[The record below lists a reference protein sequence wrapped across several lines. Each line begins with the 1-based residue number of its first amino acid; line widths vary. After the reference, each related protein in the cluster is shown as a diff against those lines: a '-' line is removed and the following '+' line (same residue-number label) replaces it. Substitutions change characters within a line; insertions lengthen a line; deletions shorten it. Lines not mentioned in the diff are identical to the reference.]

1 MECERWFWIKKR
13 MNYIKKLFLGTEYRG
28 GLQLDELDGIRGLAV
43 LFVLFSHLANEGLV
57 LLPMHIA
64 GNASGKIGV
73 YLFFTLSS
81 FLLSRALLAKA
92 KLHPL
97 ALFDWLT
104 YSVRRITRIYPFYI
118 VALSFVVVSSSCGWN
133 LFEPM
138 GWGDFL
144 RHVALLDGKGHFW
157 TIATEVKF
165 YLILPIF
172 IFAYRRCSQ
181 WKYVYYIFGLLLIS
195 IIAQVVSYSG
205 GIEIRHSL
213 VRYLPV
219 FAMGT
224 VVAVIV
230 NDSKLITQE
239 RVGEL
244 ATKVSYLLLGGMF
257 LLMPNVLGYVTELV
271 LGHRFN
277 LLVPSSF
284 FWGLLC
290 SAFVLSCVIAKGST
304 LNYLFRCTWIRVIGA
319 MSFSLY
325 INHWFVLQW
334 LVGLECGVVYKWIA
348 FWCISIAISAVTF
361 LLVERP
367 LSRVKLEKL
376 PGGLLRRIRG

>member
-1 MECERWFWIKKR
+1 MNFIKR
-13 MNYIKKLFLGTEYRG
+13 LFLGTEYRG

-43 LFVLFSHLANEGLV
+43 LFVLFSHLANENLV
-57 LLPMHIA
+57 LLPLHIA

-81 FLLSRALLAKA
+81 FLLSRALLEKA
-92 KLHPL
+92 KSHHLT
-97 ALFDWLT
+97 LFDWLT
-104 YSVRRITRIYPFYI
+104 YLVRRVTRIYPFYI
-118 VALSFVVVSSSCGWN
+118 VALSFVVVASTCGWN
-133 LFEPM
+133 LFKPM
-138 GWGDFL
+138 GAEDLL
-144 RHVALLDGKGHFW
+144 RHVALLDGKEHFW

-165 YLILPIF
+165 YLILPVF
-172 IFAYRRCSQ
+172 IFAYCCCSQ
-181 WKYVYYIFGLLLIS
+181 WKYTYFIFGLLLIS
-195 IIAQVVSYSG
+195 IIAQIVSYSG
-205 GIEIRHSL
+205 VIEIRHSL

-224 VVAVIV
+224 IAAVIV
-230 NDSKLITQE
+230 NDSKLITKE
-239 RVGEL
+239 RVGEF
-244 ATKVSYLLLGGMF
+244 ATKVSYLLLCGMF

-284 FWGLLC
+284 FWGLYC

-304 LNYLFRCTWIRVIGA
+304 LNYLFRCNWIRVIGV

-334 LVGLECGVVYKWIA
+334 LLSVNCGVAYRWIA
-348 FWCISIAISAVTF
+348 FWCISFGISAATF

-367 LSRVKLEKL
+367 LSRIKLERL
-376 PGGLLRRIRG
+376 PSELLCRVREKS